1 MRKTLKRN
9 LSYDDRN
16 HLYYVSLYYDGENGR
31 RVRRTRTYQ
40 TMEQAEQV
48 IADYRRAQ
56 LLGGKSA
63 PRDVSMEDWLRYW
76 MDELIKPNC
85 EETTC
90 HGYENILNTHMIPS
104 LGRLYVQDLTPVRVQ
119 QYYGELRR
127 KGLANN
133 TIRKHHVLLH
143 AALGAAV
150 WLQIFWFVIVSVATL
165 VLTRPLVKRYVDSRS
180 VATNADRSIG
190 RAAVVTERIDNL
202 AATGAVKLD
211 GVVWTARSTDDA
223 VAIETGER
231 VTVRAIEGVKLIVE
245 RSVR

>member
-1 MRKTLKRN
+1 
-9 LSYDDRN
+9 
-16 HLYYVSLYYDGENGR
+16 
-31 RVRRTRTYQ
+31 
-40 TMEQAEQV
+40 
-48 IADYRRAQ
+48 
-56 LLGGKSA
+56 
-63 PRDVSMEDWLRYW
+63 
-76 MDELIKPNC
+76 
-85 EETTC
+85 
-90 HGYENILNTHMIPS
+90 MIPPSGTIAFWVVALVVFLIVEAVTAGLVSIWFVCGS
-104 LGRLYVQDLTPVRVQ
+104 LVAL
-119 QYYGELRR
+119 
-127 KGLANN
+127 
-133 TIRKHHVLLH
+133 IC

>member
-1 MRKTLKRN
+1 
-9 LSYDDRN
+9 
-16 HLYYVSLYYDGENGR
+16 
-31 RVRRTRTYQ
+31 
-40 TMEQAEQV
+40 
-48 IADYRRAQ
+48 
-56 LLGGKSA
+56 
-63 PRDVSMEDWLRYW
+63 
-76 MDELIKPNC
+76 
-85 EETTC
+85 
-90 HGYENILNTHMIPS
+90 MIPPSGTIAFWVVALVVFLIVEAVTAGLVSIWFVFGS
-104 LGRLYVQDLTPVRVQ
+104 LVAL
-119 QYYGELRR
+119 
-127 KGLANN
+127 
-133 TIRKHHVLLH
+133 IC

-231 VTVRAIEGVKLIVE
+231 FTVRAIEGVKLIVE

>member
-1 MRKTLKRN
+1 
-9 LSYDDRN
+9 
-16 HLYYVSLYYDGENGR
+16 
-31 RVRRTRTYQ
+31 
-40 TMEQAEQV
+40 
-48 IADYRRAQ
+48 
-56 LLGGKSA
+56 
-63 PRDVSMEDWLRYW
+63 
-76 MDELIKPNC
+76 
-85 EETTC
+85 
-90 HGYENILNTHMIPS
+90 MIPPSGTIAFWVVALVVFLIVEAVTAGLVSIWFVFGS
-104 LGRLYVQDLTPVRVQ
+104 LVAL
-119 QYYGELRR
+119 
-127 KGLANN
+127 
-133 TIRKHHVLLH
+133 IC

-165 VLTRPLVKRYVDSRS
+165 VLTRPLVKRYVASRS

-245 RSVR
+245 RTVR

>member
-1 MRKTLKRN
+1 VIPPSGTIAFWVAALVVF
-9 LSYDDRN
+9 LIVEAVTAG
-16 HLYYVSLYYDGENGR
+16 LVSIWFVFGSL
-31 RVRRTRTYQ
+31 V
-40 TMEQAEQV
+40 A
-48 IADYRRAQ
+48 
-56 LLGGKSA
+56 
-63 PRDVSMEDWLRYW
+63 
-76 MDELIKPNC
+76 LIC
-85 EETTC
+85 
-90 HGYENILNTHMIPS
+90 
-104 LGRLYVQDLTPVRVQ
+104 
-119 QYYGELRR
+119 
-127 KGLANN
+127 
-133 TIRKHHVLLH
+133 

-245 RSVR
+245 RTVR

>member
-1 MRKTLKRN
+1 
-9 LSYDDRN
+9 
-16 HLYYVSLYYDGENGR
+16 
-31 RVRRTRTYQ
+31 
-40 TMEQAEQV
+40 
-48 IADYRRAQ
+48 
-56 LLGGKSA
+56 
-63 PRDVSMEDWLRYW
+63 
-76 MDELIKPNC
+76 
-85 EETTC
+85 
-90 HGYENILNTHMIPS
+90 MIPPSGTIAFWVVALVVFLIVEAVTAGLVSIWFVFGS
-104 LGRLYVQDLTPVRVQ
+104 LVAL
-119 QYYGELRR
+119 
-127 KGLANN
+127 
-133 TIRKHHVLLH
+133 IC

-223 VAIETGER
+223 VAIESGER

-245 RSVR
+245 RTAR

>member
-1 MRKTLKRN
+1 
-9 LSYDDRN
+9 
-16 HLYYVSLYYDGENGR
+16 
-31 RVRRTRTYQ
+31 
-40 TMEQAEQV
+40 
-48 IADYRRAQ
+48 
-56 LLGGKSA
+56 
-63 PRDVSMEDWLRYW
+63 
-76 MDELIKPNC
+76 
-85 EETTC
+85 
-90 HGYENILNTHMIPS
+90 MIPPSGTIAFWVAALVVFLIVEAVTAGLVSIWFVFGS
-104 LGRLYVQDLTPVRVQ
+104 LVAL
-119 QYYGELRR
+119 
-127 KGLANN
+127 
-133 TIRKHHVLLH
+133 IC

-223 VAIETGER
+223 VAIEVGER

-245 RSVR
+245 RTVR

>member
-1 MRKTLKRN
+1 
-9 LSYDDRN
+9 
-16 HLYYVSLYYDGENGR
+16 
-31 RVRRTRTYQ
+31 
-40 TMEQAEQV
+40 
-48 IADYRRAQ
+48 
-56 LLGGKSA
+56 
-63 PRDVSMEDWLRYW
+63 
-76 MDELIKPNC
+76 
-85 EETTC
+85 
-90 HGYENILNTHMIPS
+90 MIPPSGTIAFWVMALVVFLIVEAVTAGLVSIWFVFGS
-104 LGRLYVQDLTPVRVQ
+104 LVAL
-119 QYYGELRR
+119 
-127 KGLANN
+127 
-133 TIRKHHVLLH
+133 IC

>member
-1 MRKTLKRN
+1 
-9 LSYDDRN
+9 
-16 HLYYVSLYYDGENGR
+16 
-31 RVRRTRTYQ
+31 
-40 TMEQAEQV
+40 
-48 IADYRRAQ
+48 
-56 LLGGKSA
+56 
-63 PRDVSMEDWLRYW
+63 
-76 MDELIKPNC
+76 
-85 EETTC
+85 
-90 HGYENILNTHMIPS
+90 MIPPSGTIAFWVVALVVFLIVEAVTAGLVSIWFVFGS
-104 LGRLYVQDLTPVRVQ
+104 LVALICAT
-119 QYYGELRR
+119 
-127 KGLANN
+127 
-133 TIRKHHVLLH
+133 
-143 AALGAAV
+143 LGAAV

-245 RSVR
+245 RTVR

>member
-1 MRKTLKRN
+1 
-9 LSYDDRN
+9 
-16 HLYYVSLYYDGENGR
+16 
-31 RVRRTRTYQ
+31 
-40 TMEQAEQV
+40 
-48 IADYRRAQ
+48 
-56 LLGGKSA
+56 
-63 PRDVSMEDWLRYW
+63 
-76 MDELIKPNC
+76 
-85 EETTC
+85 
-90 HGYENILNTHMIPS
+90 MIPPSGTIAFWVVALVVFLIVEAVTAGLVSIWFVFGS
-104 LGRLYVQDLTPVRVQ
+104 LVAL
-119 QYYGELRR
+119 
-127 KGLANN
+127 
-133 TIRKHHVLLH
+133 IC

-231 VTVRAIEGVKLIVE
+231 VTIRAIEGVKLIVE
-245 RSVR
+245 RTVR

>member
-1 MRKTLKRN
+1 
-9 LSYDDRN
+9 
-16 HLYYVSLYYDGENGR
+16 
-31 RVRRTRTYQ
+31 
-40 TMEQAEQV
+40 
-48 IADYRRAQ
+48 
-56 LLGGKSA
+56 
-63 PRDVSMEDWLRYW
+63 
-76 MDELIKPNC
+76 
-85 EETTC
+85 
-90 HGYENILNTHMIPS
+90 MIPPSGTIAFWVVALVVFLIVEAVTAGLVSIWFVFGS
-104 LGRLYVQDLTPVRVQ
+104 LVAL
-119 QYYGELRR
+119 
-127 KGLANN
+127 
-133 TIRKHHVLLH
+133 IC

-190 RAAVVTERIDNL
+190 RAAVVTERVDNL

-245 RSVR
+245 RTVR

>member
-1 MRKTLKRN
+1 
-9 LSYDDRN
+9 
-16 HLYYVSLYYDGENGR
+16 
-31 RVRRTRTYQ
+31 
-40 TMEQAEQV
+40 
-48 IADYRRAQ
+48 
-56 LLGGKSA
+56 
-63 PRDVSMEDWLRYW
+63 
-76 MDELIKPNC
+76 
-85 EETTC
+85 
-90 HGYENILNTHMIPS
+90 MIPPSGTIAFWVVALVVFLIVEAVTAGLVSIWFVFGS
-104 LGRLYVQDLTPVRVQ
+104 LVAL
-119 QYYGELRR
+119 
-127 KGLANN
+127 
-133 TIRKHHVLLH
+133 IC

-190 RAAVVTERIDNL
+190 RTAVVTERIDNL

-223 VAIETGER
+223 VAIESGER

>member
-1 MRKTLKRN
+1 
-9 LSYDDRN
+9 
-16 HLYYVSLYYDGENGR
+16 
-31 RVRRTRTYQ
+31 
-40 TMEQAEQV
+40 
-48 IADYRRAQ
+48 
-56 LLGGKSA
+56 
-63 PRDVSMEDWLRYW
+63 
-76 MDELIKPNC
+76 
-85 EETTC
+85 
-90 HGYENILNTHMIPS
+90 MIPPSRTIAFWVVALVVFLIVEAVTAGLVSIWFVFGS
-104 LGRLYVQDLTPVRVQ
+104 LVAL
-119 QYYGELRR
+119 
-127 KGLANN
+127 
-133 TIRKHHVLLH
+133 IC

-211 GVVWTARSTDDA
+211 GVVWTARSTNDA

-245 RSVR
+245 RTVR

>member
-1 MRKTLKRN
+1 VIPPSGTIAFWVAALVVF
-9 LSYDDRN
+9 LIVEAVTAG
-16 HLYYVSLYYDGENGR
+16 LVSIWFVFGSL
-31 RVRRTRTYQ
+31 V
-40 TMEQAEQV
+40 A
-48 IADYRRAQ
+48 
-56 LLGGKSA
+56 
-63 PRDVSMEDWLRYW
+63 
-76 MDELIKPNC
+76 LIC
-85 EETTC
+85 
-90 HGYENILNTHMIPS
+90 
-104 LGRLYVQDLTPVRVQ
+104 
-119 QYYGELRR
+119 
-127 KGLANN
+127 
-133 TIRKHHVLLH
+133 

-245 RSVR
+245 RIVR

>member
-1 MRKTLKRN
+1 
-9 LSYDDRN
+9 
-16 HLYYVSLYYDGENGR
+16 
-31 RVRRTRTYQ
+31 
-40 TMEQAEQV
+40 
-48 IADYRRAQ
+48 
-56 LLGGKSA
+56 
-63 PRDVSMEDWLRYW
+63 
-76 MDELIKPNC
+76 
-85 EETTC
+85 
-90 HGYENILNTHMIPS
+90 MIPPSGTIAFWVVALVVFLIVEAVTAGLVSIWFVFGS
-104 LGRLYVQDLTPVRVQ
+104 LVAL
-119 QYYGELRR
+119 
-127 KGLANN
+127 
-133 TIRKHHVLLH
+133 IC
-143 AALGAAV
+143 AALGATV

>member
-1 MRKTLKRN
+1 
-9 LSYDDRN
+9 
-16 HLYYVSLYYDGENGR
+16 
-31 RVRRTRTYQ
+31 
-40 TMEQAEQV
+40 
-48 IADYRRAQ
+48 
-56 LLGGKSA
+56 
-63 PRDVSMEDWLRYW
+63 
-76 MDELIKPNC
+76 
-85 EETTC
+85 
-90 HGYENILNTHMIPS
+90 MIPPSGTIAFWVAALVVFLIVEAVTAGLVSIWFVFGS
-104 LGRLYVQDLTPVRVQ
+104 LVAL
-119 QYYGELRR
+119 
-127 KGLANN
+127 
-133 TIRKHHVLLH
+133 IC

-231 VTVRAIEGVKLIVE
+231 VTVRAIEGVKLIVTE
-245 RSVR
+245 KETEKETDTEMSVKES

>member
-1 MRKTLKRN
+1 
-9 LSYDDRN
+9 
-16 HLYYVSLYYDGENGR
+16 
-31 RVRRTRTYQ
+31 
-40 TMEQAEQV
+40 
-48 IADYRRAQ
+48 
-56 LLGGKSA
+56 
-63 PRDVSMEDWLRYW
+63 
-76 MDELIKPNC
+76 
-85 EETTC
+85 
-90 HGYENILNTHMIPS
+90 MIPPSGTIAFWVVALVVFLIVEAVTAGLVSIWFVFGS
-104 LGRLYVQDLTPVRVQ
+104 LVAL
-119 QYYGELRR
+119 
-127 KGLANN
+127 
-133 TIRKHHVLLH
+133 IC

-223 VAIETGER
+223 VAIEVGER

>member
-1 MRKTLKRN
+1 
-9 LSYDDRN
+9 
-16 HLYYVSLYYDGENGR
+16 
-31 RVRRTRTYQ
+31 
-40 TMEQAEQV
+40 
-48 IADYRRAQ
+48 
-56 LLGGKSA
+56 
-63 PRDVSMEDWLRYW
+63 
-76 MDELIKPNC
+76 
-85 EETTC
+85 
-90 HGYENILNTHMIPS
+90 MIPPSGTIAFWVVALVVFLIVEAVTAGLVSIWFVFGS
-104 LGRLYVQDLTPVRVQ
+104 LVPL
-119 QYYGELRR
+119 
-127 KGLANN
+127 
-133 TIRKHHVLLH
+133 IC

-245 RSVR
+245 RIVR

>member
-1 MRKTLKRN
+1 
-9 LSYDDRN
+9 
-16 HLYYVSLYYDGENGR
+16 
-31 RVRRTRTYQ
+31 
-40 TMEQAEQV
+40 
-48 IADYRRAQ
+48 
-56 LLGGKSA
+56 
-63 PRDVSMEDWLRYW
+63 
-76 MDELIKPNC
+76 
-85 EETTC
+85 
-90 HGYENILNTHMIPS
+90 MIPPSGTIAFWVAALVVFLIVEAVTAGLVSIWFVFGS
-104 LGRLYVQDLTPVRVQ
+104 LVALIC
-119 QYYGELRR
+119 E
-127 KGLANN
+127 
-133 TIRKHHVLLH
+133 
-143 AALGAAV
+143 ALGAAV

-245 RSVR
+245 RTVR

>member
-1 MRKTLKRN
+1 
-9 LSYDDRN
+9 
-16 HLYYVSLYYDGENGR
+16 
-31 RVRRTRTYQ
+31 
-40 TMEQAEQV
+40 
-48 IADYRRAQ
+48 
-56 LLGGKSA
+56 
-63 PRDVSMEDWLRYW
+63 
-76 MDELIKPNC
+76 
-85 EETTC
+85 
-90 HGYENILNTHMIPS
+90 MIPPSGTIAFWVVALVVFLIVEAVTAGLVSIWFVFDS
-104 LGRLYVQDLTPVRVQ
+104 LVAL
-119 QYYGELRR
+119 
-127 KGLANN
+127 
-133 TIRKHHVLLH
+133 IC

-223 VAIETGER
+223 VAIEAGER

-245 RSVR
+245 RTVR

>member
-1 MRKTLKRN
+1 VIPPSGTIAFWVAALVVF
-9 LSYDDRN
+9 LIVEAVTAG
-16 HLYYVSLYYDGENGR
+16 LVSIWFVFGSL
-31 RVRRTRTYQ
+31 V
-40 TMEQAEQV
+40 A
-48 IADYRRAQ
+48 
-56 LLGGKSA
+56 
-63 PRDVSMEDWLRYW
+63 
-76 MDELIKPNC
+76 LIC
-85 EETTC
+85 
-90 HGYENILNTHMIPS
+90 
-104 LGRLYVQDLTPVRVQ
+104 
-119 QYYGELRR
+119 
-127 KGLANN
+127 
-133 TIRKHHVLLH
+133 

>member
-1 MRKTLKRN
+1 
-9 LSYDDRN
+9 
-16 HLYYVSLYYDGENGR
+16 
-31 RVRRTRTYQ
+31 
-40 TMEQAEQV
+40 
-48 IADYRRAQ
+48 
-56 LLGGKSA
+56 
-63 PRDVSMEDWLRYW
+63 
-76 MDELIKPNC
+76 
-85 EETTC
+85 
-90 HGYENILNTHMIPS
+90 MIPPSGTIAFWVVALVVFLIVEAVTAGLVSIWFVFGS
-104 LGRLYVQDLTPVRVQ
+104 LVAL
-119 QYYGELRR
+119 
-127 KGLANN
+127 
-133 TIRKHHVLLH
+133 IC

-190 RAAVVTERIDNL
+190 RTAVVTERIDNL

>member
-1 MRKTLKRN
+1 
-9 LSYDDRN
+9 
-16 HLYYVSLYYDGENGR
+16 
-31 RVRRTRTYQ
+31 
-40 TMEQAEQV
+40 
-48 IADYRRAQ
+48 
-56 LLGGKSA
+56 
-63 PRDVSMEDWLRYW
+63 
-76 MDELIKPNC
+76 
-85 EETTC
+85 
-90 HGYENILNTHMIPS
+90 MIPPSGTIAFWVAALVVFLIVEAVTAGLVSIWFVFGS
-104 LGRLYVQDLTPVRVQ
+104 LVAL
-119 QYYGELRR
+119 
-127 KGLANN
+127 
-133 TIRKHHVLLH
+133 IC

-223 VAIETGER
+223 VTIETGER

-245 RSVR
+245 RIVR

>member
-1 MRKTLKRN
+1 VIPPSGTIAFWVVALVVF
-9 LSYDDRN
+9 LIVEAVTAG
-16 HLYYVSLYYDGENGR
+16 LVSIWFVFGSL
-31 RVRRTRTYQ
+31 V
-40 TMEQAEQV
+40 A
-48 IADYRRAQ
+48 
-56 LLGGKSA
+56 
-63 PRDVSMEDWLRYW
+63 
-76 MDELIKPNC
+76 LIC
-85 EETTC
+85 
-90 HGYENILNTHMIPS
+90 
-104 LGRLYVQDLTPVRVQ
+104 
-119 QYYGELRR
+119 
-127 KGLANN
+127 
-133 TIRKHHVLLH
+133 

-223 VAIETGER
+223 VAIEAGER

-245 RSVR
+245 RTMR

>member
-1 MRKTLKRN
+1 
-9 LSYDDRN
+9 
-16 HLYYVSLYYDGENGR
+16 
-31 RVRRTRTYQ
+31 
-40 TMEQAEQV
+40 
-48 IADYRRAQ
+48 
-56 LLGGKSA
+56 
-63 PRDVSMEDWLRYW
+63 
-76 MDELIKPNC
+76 
-85 EETTC
+85 
-90 HGYENILNTHMIPS
+90 MIPPSGTIAFWVAALVVFLIVEAVTAGLVSIWFVFGS
-104 LGRLYVQDLTPVRVQ
+104 LVAL
-119 QYYGELRR
+119 
-127 KGLANN
+127 
-133 TIRKHHVLLH
+133 IC

-180 VATNADRSIG
+180 VATNVDRSLG

-245 RSVR
+245 RTMR

>member
-1 MRKTLKRN
+1 
-9 LSYDDRN
+9 
-16 HLYYVSLYYDGENGR
+16 
-31 RVRRTRTYQ
+31 
-40 TMEQAEQV
+40 
-48 IADYRRAQ
+48 
-56 LLGGKSA
+56 
-63 PRDVSMEDWLRYW
+63 
-76 MDELIKPNC
+76 
-85 EETTC
+85 
-90 HGYENILNTHMIPS
+90 MIPPSGTIAFWVAALVVFLIVEAVTAGLVSIWFVFGS
-104 LGRLYVQDLTPVRVQ
+104 LVAL
-119 QYYGELRR
+119 
-127 KGLANN
+127 
-133 TIRKHHVLLH
+133 IC

-223 VAIETGER
+223 VAIETGEH

-245 RSVR
+245 RTAR

>member
-1 MRKTLKRN
+1 
-9 LSYDDRN
+9 
-16 HLYYVSLYYDGENGR
+16 
-31 RVRRTRTYQ
+31 
-40 TMEQAEQV
+40 
-48 IADYRRAQ
+48 
-56 LLGGKSA
+56 
-63 PRDVSMEDWLRYW
+63 
-76 MDELIKPNC
+76 
-85 EETTC
+85 
-90 HGYENILNTHMIPS
+90 MIPPSGTIAFWVVALVVFLIVEAVTAGLVSIWFVFGS
-104 LGRLYVQDLTPVRVQ
+104 LVAL
-119 QYYGELRR
+119 
-127 KGLANN
+127 
-133 TIRKHHVLLH
+133 IC

-190 RAAVVTERIDNL
+190 RAAVVTKRIDNL

-245 RSVR
+245 RTMR

>member
-1 MRKTLKRN
+1 MIELDM
-9 LSYDDRN
+9 LFWAGMIVLFILIEVAIPALISIWF
-16 HLYYVSLYYDGENGR
+16 VFGSL
-31 RVRRTRTYQ
+31 V
-40 TMEQAEQV
+40 A
-48 IADYRRAQ
+48 
-56 LLGGKSA
+56 
-63 PRDVSMEDWLRYW
+63 
-76 MDELIKPNC
+76 LIC
-85 EETTC
+85 
-90 HGYENILNTHMIPS
+90 
-104 LGRLYVQDLTPVRVQ
+104 
-119 QYYGELRR
+119 
-127 KGLANN
+127 
-133 TIRKHHVLLH
+133 
-143 AALGAAV
+143 AALGAVV

>member
-1 MRKTLKRN
+1 
-9 LSYDDRN
+9 
-16 HLYYVSLYYDGENGR
+16 
-31 RVRRTRTYQ
+31 
-40 TMEQAEQV
+40 
-48 IADYRRAQ
+48 
-56 LLGGKSA
+56 
-63 PRDVSMEDWLRYW
+63 
-76 MDELIKPNC
+76 
-85 EETTC
+85 
-90 HGYENILNTHMIPS
+90 MIPPSGTIAFWVVALVVFLIVEAVTAGLVSIWFVFGS
-104 LGRLYVQDLTPVRVQ
+104 LVAL
-119 QYYGELRR
+119 
-127 KGLANN
+127 
-133 TIRKHHVLLH
+133 IC
-143 AALGAAV
+143 AALRAAV

>member
-1 MRKTLKRN
+1 MFLIVEAVTAGL
-9 LSYDDRN
+9 
-16 HLYYVSLYYDGENGR
+16 VSIWFVFGSL
-31 RVRRTRTYQ
+31 V
-40 TMEQAEQV
+40 A
-48 IADYRRAQ
+48 
-56 LLGGKSA
+56 
-63 PRDVSMEDWLRYW
+63 
-76 MDELIKPNC
+76 LIC
-85 EETTC
+85 
-90 HGYENILNTHMIPS
+90 
-104 LGRLYVQDLTPVRVQ
+104 
-119 QYYGELRR
+119 
-127 KGLANN
+127 
-133 TIRKHHVLLH
+133 